1 MTVLLTALRWK
12 QGSRA
17 MKLFVTCVLLARMAA
32 AQAQTDRFEDLAQR
46 AQAALD
52 SDPARAATL
61 FKEALAQRP
70 SWPEGWFYLGGVL
83 YRLDRY
89 AEARDAF
96 NKGLDLSPRNGV
108 AWGFLGLAEYEL
120 GHIDAARTAIDK
132 GEKLGLGPNAGF
144 EAAVRQRAAMILIRS
159 SLFDQAMSQLQPLSK
174 QPENSPVVLEA
185 VGLCSLAIATDPTKL
200 TESRRKVVDLAG
212 KAMWAAT
219 SQRPKAAREGFD
231 ELLATYPNEP
241 GVHYAAGLFLMD
253 SDQHS
258 ALAEFEKELR
268 GNPDHW
274 PTLLAAA
281 FLETRQGTPDVAM
294 QMAERAR
301 KLAPAS
307 YFWLCDAEMGRALL
321 AKDQPEKAVPLF
333 EQAVKLQPDNAQ
345 THFYLE
351 QAYRRVGRKSDA
363 RRERDEFMRLKALQ
377 DPQSLPG
384 SSSPR

>member
-1 MTVLLTALRWK
+1 
-12 QGSRA
+12 
-17 MKLFVTCVLLARMAA
+17 MKLTFALLACIWL
-32 AQAQTDRFEDLAQR
+32 AQAQSFEDLAQR
-46 AQAALD
+46 AEAALD
-52 SDPARAATL
+52 SEPARAASL
-61 FKEALAQRP
+61 FKEALNQRP
-70 SWPEGWFYLGGVL
+70 SWPEGWFYLGGAL

-96 NKGLDLSPRNGV
+96 LKGLDLSPRNGV

-132 GEKLGLGPNAGF
+132 GEALGLGSNSGF
-144 EAAVRQRAAMILIRS
+144 ETAVRQRAATIRIRA
-159 SLFDQAMSQLQPLSK
+159 SLFDQAMTQLQPLSK
-174 QPENSPVVLEA
+174 NPENPPAVLEA
-185 VGLCSLAIATDPTKL
+185 VGLCALAVATDPSKL
-200 TESRRKVVDLAG
+200 TESRRKVVEMAG
-212 KAMWAAT
+212 KAMWAAV
-219 SQRPKAAREGFD
+219 SQRPKDAKVGFD
-231 ELLATYPNEP
+231 QLLITYPNEP

-253 SDQHS
+253 SDQHA

-281 FLETRQGTPDVAM
+281 YLETRQGTPDAAM

-301 KLAPAS
+301 KFAPAT
-307 YFWLCDAEMGRALL
+307 YYWLCDAEMGRALL

-333 EQAVKLQPDNAQ
+333 ERAVKLQPDNAQ

-363 RRERDEFMRLKALQ
+363 QRERDEFVRLKAQQ

-384 SSSPR
+384 PR

>member
-1 MTVLLTALRWK
+1 
-12 QGSRA
+12 
-17 MKLFVTCVLLARMAA
+17 MKLVFALGGLACGLLA
-32 AQAQTDRFEDLAQR
+32 QTLEDLAQR
-46 AQAALD
+46 AEAALD
-52 SDPARAATL
+52 SDPARAVLL
-61 FKEALAQRP
+61 FQQVLRQRP
-70 SWPEGWFYLGGVL
+70 SWPEGWFYLGGAF

-96 NKGLDLSPRNGV
+96 HKGLDLSPRNGV

-120 GHIDAARTAIDK
+120 GNIDAARTAIDK
-132 GEKLGLGPNAGF
+132 GEKLGLGSNAGF
-144 EAAVRQRAAMILIRS
+144 EAAVRQRGAMILIRS
-159 SLFDQAMSQLQPLSK
+159 SLFDQAMSELQPLSK
-174 QPENSPVVLEA
+174 TQETSPAVLEA
-185 VGLCSLAIATDPTKL
+185 VGLCSLAIATDPSKL
-200 TESRRKVVDLAG
+200 TERRRKVVDMAG
-212 KAMWAAT
+212 KAMWAAI
-219 SQRPKAAREGFD
+219 SQRPKDARTGFD
-231 ELLATYPNEP
+231 ELLATYANEP

-253 SDQHS
+253 SDQHA

-268 GNPDHW
+268 SNPDHW

-307 YFWLCDAEMGRALL
+307 YFWLCDAEIGRALL

-333 EQAVKLQPDNAQ
+333 EHAVKLQPDNAQ

-351 QAYRRVGRKSDA
+351 QAYRLVGRKSDA
-363 RRERDEFMRLKALQ
+363 QRERGEFVRLKAQQ

-384 SSSPR
+384 GNR

>member
-1 MTVLLTALRWK
+1 
-12 QGSRA
+12 
-17 MKLFVTCVLLARMAA
+17 MKLAFALLAGILF
-32 AQAQTDRFEDLAQR
+32 AQAQSFEDLAQR
-46 AQAALD
+46 AEAALD
-52 SDPARAATL
+52 SDPARAASL
-61 FKEALAQRP
+61 FQQALNLKP
-70 SWPEGWFYLGGVL
+70 SWPEGWFYLGGTL

-89 AEARDAF
+89 AEAREAF
-96 NKGLDLSPRNGV
+96 NKGLDLSPRNGT

-120 GHIDAARTAIDK
+120 GDIDSARKAIDK
-132 GEKLGLGPNAGF
+132 GEKLGFGPNAGF

-159 SLFDQAMSQLQPLSK
+159 SFFDQAMSQLQPLSK
-174 QPENSPVVLEA
+174 NQESSPAVLEA
-185 VGLCSLAIATDPTKL
+185 VGLCSLAIATDPSKL
-200 TESRRKVVDLAG
+200 TESRRKVVDMAG
-212 KAMWAAT
+212 KAMWAAI
-219 SQRPKAAREGFD
+219 SQRPKDAKVGFD
-231 ELLATYPNEP
+231 ELLAAYPNEP
-241 GVHYAAGLFLMD
+241 GVHYAVGLFLMD

-258 ALAEFEKELR
+258 ALAEFERELR

-274 PTLLAAA
+274 PALLAAA

-307 YFWLCDAEMGRALL
+307 YFWLCDAEMGRAML
-321 AKDQPEKAVPLF
+321 AKEQPEKAVPLF

-363 RRERDEFMRLKALQ
+363 QRERDEFVRLKAQQ

-384 SSSPR
+384 LPSRDRRERY

>member
-1 MTVLLTALRWK
+1 
-12 QGSRA
+12 
-17 MKLFVTCVLLARMAA
+17 MKLTFALLACILL
-32 AQAQTDRFEDLAQR
+32 AQAQSFEDLAQR
-46 AQAALD
+46 AEAALD
-52 SDPARAATL
+52 SDPARAASL
-61 FKEALAQRP
+61 FKQALDQKP
-70 SWPEGWFYLGGVL
+70 SWPEGWFYLGGAL

-96 NKGLDLSPRNGV
+96 NKGIDLSPRNGV

-120 GHIDAARTAIDK
+120 GHIDSARMAIDK
-132 GEKLGLGPNAGF
+132 GEELGLGSNSGF
-144 EAAVRQRAAMILIRS
+144 EAAVRQRAATILIRS
-159 SLFDQAMSQLQPLSK
+159 SLFDQAMAQLQPLSK
-174 QPENSPVVLEA
+174 NRENSPAVLEA
-185 VGLCSLAIATDPTKL
+185 VGLCSMAIATDPSKL
-200 TESRRKVVDLAG
+200 TESRRKVVDMAG
-212 KAMWAAT
+212 KAMWAAI
-219 SQRPKAAREGFD
+219 SQRPRDAKVGFD
-231 ELLATYPNEP
+231 ELLVTYPNEA

-253 SDQHS
+253 SDQHA
-258 ALAEFEKELR
+258 ALGEFEKELR

-321 AKDQPEKAVPLF
+321 AKDQPQKAVPLF
-333 EQAVKLQPDNAQ
+333 EQAVKFQPDNAQ

-363 RRERDEFMRLKALQ
+363 QRERDEFVRLKAQQ

-384 SSSPR
+384 VGSKR

>member
-1 MTVLLTALRWK
+1 
-12 QGSRA
+12 
-17 MKLFVTCVLLARMAA
+17 MKLSLVHAGLACALLLQIAA
-32 AQAQTDRFEDLAQR
+32 AATQDSFEDLAQR
-46 AQAALD
+46 AEASLD
-52 SDPARAATL
+52 SDPAKAAAL
-61 FKEALAQRP
+61 FKQALDQRP

-83 YRLDRY
+83 YRLDRH
-89 AEARDAF
+89 AEAREAF
-96 NKGLDLSPRNGV
+96 TKGLDFSPRNGV

-120 GHIDAARTAIDK
+120 GHLDAARMAIDK
-132 GEKLGLGPNAGF
+132 GERLGLGPNTGF
-144 EAAVRQRAAMILIRS
+144 EAAVRQRAALLLIRS

-174 QPENSPVVLEA
+174 HPENSPAVIEA

-219 SQRPKAAREGFD
+219 SQRPKDAKDGFD
-231 ELLATYPNEP
+231 ELLATYPNER

-258 ALAEFEKELR
+258 ALAEFEKELHAD
-268 GNPDHW
+268 PDHW
-274 PTLLAAA
+274 PTLLVAA

-301 KLAPAS
+301 RLAPAS
-307 YFWLCDAEMGRALL
+307 YYWLCDAEMGRALL

-333 EQAVKLQPDNAQ
+333 EHAVKLQPDNAQ

-351 QAYRRVGRKSDA
+351 QAYRRVGRKADA
-363 RRERDEFMRLKALQ
+363 QHERDEFLRLKAQQ
-377 DPQSLPG
+377 DPNSLPG
-384 SSSPR
+384 GANR

>member
-1 MTVLLTALRWK
+1 MRLFLTCA
-12 QGSRA
+12 
-17 MKLFVTCVLLARMAA
+17 VLARLAV
-32 AQAQTDRFEDLAQR
+32 AQAQTDSFEDLAQR
-46 AQAALD
+46 AQAAVD
-52 SDPARAATL
+52 SDPAQAASL
-61 FKEALAQRP
+61 FKQALAQKP

-89 AEARDAF
+89 AEARDAL
-96 NKGLDLSPRNGV
+96 NKGIELAPRNGV
-108 AWGFLGLAEYEL
+108 AWGFLGLTEYEL
-120 GHIDAARTAIDK
+120 GHIDSARMAIDK
-132 GEKLGLGPNAGF
+132 GEKLGLGPNVGF

-159 SLFDQAMSQLQPLSK
+159 SLFDQAMSQLQPLS
-174 QPENSPVVLEA
+174 EHEINSPVVLET
-185 VGLCSLAIATDPTKL
+185 VGLCSLAISTDPAKL
-200 TESRRKVVDLAG
+200 TESRLKVVDLAG

-219 SQRPKAAREGFD
+219 SQRPKDARKGFD

-258 ALAEFEKELR
+258 ALGEFEKELR

-274 PTLLAAA
+274 PTLLVAA
-281 FLETRQGTPDVAM
+281 FLETRQGTPDVAL
-294 QMAERAR
+294 QMAEKAR
-301 KLAPAS
+301 KLAPAN

-321 AKDQPEKAVPLF
+321 AKDQAEKAVPLF
-333 EQAVKLQPDNAQ
+333 EQAVKQQPDNAQ

-363 RRERDEFMRLKALQ
+363 QRERDEFTRLKVLQ

-384 SSSPR
+384 SGNR

>member
-1 MTVLLTALRWK
+1 
-12 QGSRA
+12 
-17 MKLFVTCVLLARMAA
+17 MKFFLTCVLLAGLAA
-32 AQAQTDRFEDLAQR
+32 AQTDTFEDLAQR
-46 AQAALD
+46 AEAALD

-61 FKEALAQRP
+61 FKQALDQRA
-70 SWPEGWFYLGGVL
+70 SWPEGWFYLGGAL

-96 NKGLDLSPRNGV
+96 NKGIDLSPRNGV

-144 EAAVRQRAAMILIRS
+144 ETAVRQRAAMILIAS
-159 SLFDQAMSQLQPLSK
+159 SLFDQAMSQLQPLAK
-174 QPENSPVVLEA
+174 RPENSSAVLQA
-185 VGLCSLAIATDPTKL
+185 VGLCSLAISTDPSKL
-200 TESRRKVVDLAG
+200 TESRRKVVDMAG
-212 KAMWAAT
+212 KAMWAAI
-219 SQRPKAAREGFD
+219 SQRPKDAREGFD

-258 ALAEFEKELR
+258 ALTEFEKEIHA
-268 GNPDHW
+268 NPDHW
-274 PTLLAAA
+274 PTLLVAA
-281 FLETRQGTPDVAM
+281 FLKTRQGTPDVAM
-294 QMAERAR
+294 QMAEKAR

-307 YFWLCDAEMGRALL
+307 YYWLCDAEMGRALL
-321 AKDQPEKAVPLF
+321 AKDQAEKAVPLF
-333 EQAVKLQPDNAQ
+333 ERAVKLQPENAQ

-363 RRERDEFMRLKALQ
+363 QRERDEFVRLKAQQ
-377 DPQSLPG
+377 DPNSLPG
-384 SSSPR
+384 AGANR

>member
-1 MTVLLTALRWK
+1 
-12 QGSRA
+12 
-17 MKLFVTCVLLARMAA
+17 MKLLLACVLLARLAA
-32 AQAQTDRFEDLAQR
+32 AQAQADTFEDLAQR
-46 AQAALD
+46 AEAAVD
-52 SDPARAATL
+52 SDPARAASL
-61 FKEALAQRP
+61 FKQALELRP
-70 SWPEGWFYLGGVL
+70 SWPEGWFYLGGAL
-83 YRLDRY
+83 YRVERY

-96 NKGLDLSPRNGV
+96 NKGIDLSPRNGV
-108 AWGFLGLAEYEL
+108 AWGFLGLAEFEL
-120 GHIDAARTAIDK
+120 GHMDAARAAIDK
-132 GEKLGLGPNAGF
+132 GEKLGLGPNEGF

-159 SLFDQAMSQLQPLSK
+159 SLFDQAMSQLQPLAK
-174 QPENSPVVLEA
+174 RPENSPAVIEA
-185 VGLCSLAIATDPTKL
+185 VGLCSLAISTDPKQL
-200 TESRRKVVDLAG
+200 TEPRRKVVDMAG
-212 KAMWAAT
+212 KAMWAAI
-219 SQRPKAAREGFD
+219 SQRPKDAKEGFD
-231 ELLATYPNEP
+231 ELLATYPKEP

-258 ALAEFEKELR
+258 ALAEFEKELA

-274 PTLLAAA
+274 PTLLVAA

-333 EQAVKLQPDNAQ
+333 EHAVKLQPDNAQ

-363 RRERDEFMRLKALQ
+363 QRERDEFLRLKAQQ

-384 SSSPR
+384 AGANR